1 MVNPELVFPT
11 YRSTIDLHYRG
22 YEIHREIFTS
32 CGRICA
38 DQAPSDFLLCGICCK
53 LAKCSMFIRSQ
64 LQVHYVFKIF
74 FSRGSC
80 PQDII

>member
-22 YEIHREIFTS
+22 YEIQREIFTS

-38 DQAPSDFLLCGICCK
+38 DQAPSDFF
-53 LAKCSMFIRSQ
+53 AVWDM
-64 LQVHYVFKIF
+64 LQT
-74 FSRGSC
+74 C
-80 PQDII
+80 